1 MGKTSAC
8 ALILLGVMGCNS
20 TKPSPNSAP
29 SPSSAP
35 SPGSAPI
42 SGLAQGSDPAAA
54 GAAAESNGAAKT
66 ALSKTPDKSVVSQHC
81 GPGPAP
87 VSLIALRDSS
97 GFIGGYVFKR
107 LILDSPISYLDS
119 RGSEVAM
126 FHIFGSPEE
135 KKLNAPVIDALRAA
149 YPVETPVECPQG
161 NPPGHP

>member
-1 MGKTSAC
+1 MTC

-20 TKPSPNSAP
+20 SKPGSGPAPSPNPAP
-29 SPSSAP
+29 N
-35 SPGSAPI
+35 PGSA
-42 SGLAQGSDPAAA
+42 QGSGP
-54 GAAAESNGAAKT
+54 AAAESNGAAKT
-66 ALSKTPDKSVVSQHC
+66 ALSKTPDTSVVSQYC
-81 GPGPAP
+81 SPGPAP

-135 KKLNAPVIDALRAA
+135 KRLNAPVIDALRAA